1 LNQRR
6 LVLISY
12 HFPPAGGNSAA
23 ASVRLGKFAQYLPEY
38 GWSPLV
44 VTADEHAFD
53 LRDESLVFASHTA
66 VCRVRDPIGR
76 FRGRD
81 RLSPWLPAPGLFLP
95 WAIRAAQVA
104 RGLARTYQPE
114 LVLASSPPIASFVAG
129 YLAQMQTRLP
139 LVLDYRDQWTLSPY
153 RSGPTLLCKW
163 DRWLESRVLKCAR
176 RVIVS
181 NDGRLSEHEAF
192 WGKLS
197 PPSSVVPNGYDG
209 RDLASVQPDRVA
221 AQSLESEVVIRHLGA
236 IYGPRVAT
244 TRSLLAA
251 LNAYLL
257 GRAEAPTVKVQF
269 TGVVPDD
276 LFRLDSALS
285 SRLILEHRPRA
296 LRREALQLEMGAD
309 VLLLLIG
316 RHAQANAET
325 SSKVFEYLTTGRPI
339 LVGGESAL
347 LREFT
352 AGVDRI
358 FWAGD
363 EPSPLIFARFF
374 DWLSEHGRG
383 VPSDRALAHLQMQYP
398 AYDRRNIANQLAV
411 ILDGV

>member
-1 LNQRR
+1 
-6 LVLISY
+6 
-12 HFPPAGGNSAA
+12 
-23 ASVRLGKFAQYLPEY
+23 
-38 GWSPLV
+38 
-44 VTADEHAFD
+44 
-53 LRDESLVFASHTA
+53 
-66 VCRVRDPIGR
+66 
-76 FRGRD
+76 
-81 RLSPWLPAPGLFLP
+81 
-95 WAIRAAQVA
+95 
-104 RGLARTYQPE
+104 
-114 LVLASSPPIASFVAG
+114 
-129 YLAQMQTRLP
+129 M
-139 LVLDYRDQWTLSPY
+139 
-153 RSGPTLLCKW
+153 
-163 DRWLESRVLKCAR
+163 LKCAR

-221 AQSLESEVVIRHLGA
+221 AQSIESEVVIRHLGA

-244 TRSLLAA
+244 TRSLLSA

-398 AYDRRNIANQLAV
+398 AYDRRSIASQLAA